1 MLRMFKFKSFF
12 LALCFVLIFGL
23 TACEGDIVGT
33 ARPSGVDSE
42 APTTSVPQEKPSVSD
57 ESNVGSDIFVDEQG
71 IPYPLKMYFSSGVGA
86 WYTEIVIHADGSFEG
101 NYHDTDMGDVGEEN
115 PNGTLYICDFKG
127 RFSELEKIN
136 DYTYSLTL
144 ESIEVEDENAED
156 RIEDGMLVVHSYP
169 HGLMNKDGSD
179 YGKEFLLFVPNTEI
193 EVLKNEYQTTEMEN
207 FLNWWPVRMSEE
219 QNGTLSVYGLMN
231 VHTGDGFFTWDTY

>member
-42 APTTSVPQEKPSVSD
+42 VPTTSVPQEKPSVSD
-57 ESNVGSDIFVDEQG
+57 ESDVGSDIFVDEQG

-101 NYHDTDMGDVGEEN
+101 NHHDNDMGDEGEDY
-115 PNGTLYICDFKG
+115 PNGTLYQCAFRG
-127 RFSELEKIN
+127 RFSKLKKIN

-144 ESIEVEDENAED
+144 LSVEVEDEGAED
-156 RIEDGMLVVHSYP
+156 RIEDGALVVQSYP
-169 HGLMNKDGSD
+169 LGLMNKDGSD
-179 YGKEFLLFVPNTEI
+179 YGKEFLLFTPNTEI
-193 EVLKNEYQTTEMEN
+193 EALKNEYQTTEMEN
-207 FLNWWPVRMSEE
+207 FLNWWPGRMLEE
-219 QNGTLSVYGLMN
+219 QNGMLNAYGLIN
-231 VHTGDGFFTWDTY
+231 LETGDGFFSQYTY